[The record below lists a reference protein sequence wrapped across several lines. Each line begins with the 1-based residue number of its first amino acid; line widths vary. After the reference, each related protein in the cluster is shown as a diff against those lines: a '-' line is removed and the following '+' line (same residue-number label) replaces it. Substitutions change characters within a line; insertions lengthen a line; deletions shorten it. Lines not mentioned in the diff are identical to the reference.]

1 MKRVSSTDNV
11 VRKLEEQVQLITKII
26 SAYKIPTP
34 EFDKLV
40 PHEYFTLETKKFLLL
55 KAMNKDISKNPVLKP
70 PKAVDDLWAK
80 FMTCIEEYMMFCDS
94 VLPTDSVNR
103 YIEKIGYDDQRYPRD
118 SFDATLKEYELRMNE
133 KDMLETVLWNPRYK
147 EKTYEEL
154 LDITKNSNGEVF
166 HSPLYDIG
174 HTPVDTGHSY
184 SKSFRPPS
192 GNDSGSYSS
201 AFRAPS
207 GNGTNLDHSI
217 REVDTWR
224 ENDMSGLERSDSGGK
239 RRKDVVETYD
249 ESKKRNTS
257 SEKKRKKTDT
267 FVRNEKCSDC
277 NNAVGENNHKNQ
289 VTVYLDSD
297 NIEYKIGHRGK
308 CKK

>member
-1 MKRVSSTDNV
+1 
-11 VRKLEEQVQLITKII
+11 
-26 SAYKIPTP
+26 
-34 EFDKLV
+34 
-40 PHEYFTLETKKFLLL
+40 
-55 KAMNKDISKNPVLKP
+55 MNKDISKEPALKP
-70 PKAVDDLWAK
+70 SKAVDDLWAK

-103 YIEKIGYDDQRYPRD
+103 YIEKIGYEDQRYPRD

-133 KDMLETVLWNPRYK
+133 KEMLETVLWNPRYK
-147 EKTYEEL
+147 ENTYDEL

-184 SKSFRPPS
+184 SRSFRPPS
-192 GNDSGSYSS
+192 GNSSVHDSGRSYASDFHPPLGG
-201 AFRAPS
+201 A
-207 GNGTNLDHSI
+207 NVMNDV
-217 REVDTWR
+217 REV
-224 ENDMSGLERSDSGGK
+224 EHERSDSGDK
-239 RRKDVVETYD
+239 RLRSSIETNDEPNVLNHIQEVEDSSARSDSGGIETND
-249 ESKKRNTS
+249 ELKKRTRS
-257 SEKKRKKTDT
+257 SEKKKKKGDT

-289 VTVYLDSD
+289 VTVYVDSD
-297 NIEYKIGHRGK
+297 NIEYKIGHSGK

>member
-11 VRKLEEQVQLITKII
+11 VKKLEEQVQLITKII

-70 PKAVDDLWAK
+70 SKAVDDLWTK

-94 VLPTDSVNR
+94 VLPADSVNR

-133 KDMLETVLWNPRYK
+133 KEMLETVLWNPRYK
-147 EKTYEEL
+147 EKTYVEL
-154 LDITKNSNGEVF
+154 LDIFKNSNGEVF
-166 HSPLYDIG
+166 HSPLYEIG

-184 SKSFRPPS
+184 LKSFRPPS
-192 GNDSGSYSS
+192 GN
-201 AFRAPS
+201 
-207 GNGTNLDHSI
+207 GTNLEHSI
-217 REVDTWR
+217 HEVETWR
-224 ENDMSGLERSDSGGK
+224 EDDTSGLERSDSGGK
-239 RRKDVVETYD
+239 RRKNVVETYD

-257 SEKKRKKTDT
+257 SEKKRKKNDT